1 MHIPRAHRTRTAR
14 APRTHDACTNT
25 CANACTT
32 HAPRTPQVVIW
43 LHARETA
50 PPMLRLQV
58 QHPIVS
64 VAKNLVGVTDVKIDV
79 AEMRAHGDTRLPGA
93 VEAGLPPLWMQILGP
108 VLPSCAEAAQARGDT
123 PGTFALHPAASLAD
137 LDEEVVTPGTRRRKD
152 KQNPVK
158 ITVRTG
164 RTVSEEVVIVAGQQG
179 IVLLPAPALS
189 LADFWGRAVVHMLAL
204 VQERKRGGVSR
215 HGQHVRVEA
224 SCVQL
229 CVPQPT
235 DHRAPRPT
243 RGPAEGLEEESVDPF
258 EVAFD
263 KMGPQRTSDA
273 SGGGHTEKK
282 ESRSRPPSLLEPR
295 ADDGVLLSLPMSG
308 NAARA
313 RRPRLLAMHFQTTI
327 EIMKH
332 GGDAAGVEQV
342 VLALSH
348 LHTCLPVGHFD
359 VRPVPLTELRTPPTH
374 PGRAEG
380 TLAALSVLPG
390 RADALPSMLERMTLY
405 LDVTKRPGQQRISVA
420 PPHRS
425 PCHHRRTEPLAT
437 TAAPIPCHHCRT
449 DPLATTACTDR
460 LPAASPPHRPPP
472 TAPSLPRTTPHCRW
486 RSRTRCASR
495 SRCSSSRC
503 CTASASN
510 GRSQWA

>member
-1 MHIPRAHRTRTAR
+1 MHHA
-14 APRTHDACTNT
+14 RTHA
-25 CANACTT
+25 
-32 HAPRTPQVVIW
+32 RPQVVIW

-64 VAKNLVGVTDVKIDV
+64 VAKNLVGVTHVKIDV

-123 PGTFALHPAASLAD
+123 PGTFALHPASSLAD
-137 LDEEVVTPGTRRRKD
+137 LEEEAATPGTRRRKD

-164 RTVSEEVVIVAGQQG
+164 STVSEEVIIVAGQQG
-179 IVLLPAPALS
+179 IVLLPAPALC

-204 VQERKRGGVSR
+204 VHERKRGGVSR

-243 RGPAEGLEEESVDPF
+243 RGTAEGLEEESVDPF

-263 KMGPQRTSDA
+263 KLGPQRTSDA
-273 SGGGHTEKK
+273 SSGGGSGHGAEKR

-313 RRPRLLAMHFQTTI
+313 RRPRLLAMHFQATV

-348 LHTCLPVGHFD
+348 LHTCLAVGHFD
-359 VRPVPLTELRTPPTH
+359 VRPVSLTELRTPPTH

-420 PPHRS
+420 PPHRPPCHRPLNRP
-425 PCHHRRTEPLAT
+425 PCHHRPHHRLSITARTDRLTAPSPPLDRPS
-437 TAAPIPCHHCRT
+437 TAAPP
-449 DPLATTACTDR
+449 
-460 LPAASPPHRPPP
+460 
-472 TAPSLPRTTPHCRW
+472 LPRTAPHCRW
-486 RSRTRCASR
+486 RCRTRCASR

-503 CTASASN
+503 CTASACS
-510 GRSQWA
+510 GRSRWA